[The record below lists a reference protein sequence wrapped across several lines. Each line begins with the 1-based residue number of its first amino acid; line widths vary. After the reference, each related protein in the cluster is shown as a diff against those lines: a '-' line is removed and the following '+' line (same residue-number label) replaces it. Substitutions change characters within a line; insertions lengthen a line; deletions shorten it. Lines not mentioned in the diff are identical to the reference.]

1 MHFQKKLREATKHGL
16 TFLFFWKINYA
27 SCGLQTMPVNYFILQ
42 IILYNMADRKV
53 APGILRATWFCSTCL
68 CGRVSITQKL
78 LRWVY
83 YFMKKNYGFFI
94 NSYYQSHM
102 DVYLCVWMVHRM
114 VVLCGRTSSSI
125 CWRNCYKKLF
135 PANVKDYLSRII
147 GRDTN

>member
-1 MHFQKKLREATKHGL
+1 MYFQKKLREATKHGL

-27 SCGLQTMPVNYFILQ
+27 SCGLLTMPVNYFILQ

-53 APGILRATWFCSTCL
+53 AAGILRATWFCSTCL

-83 YFMKKNYGFFI
+83 YFIKKIMVSLLIVTINHIWMYTYVSENFI
-94 NSYYQSHM
+94 IDLLAS
-102 DVYLCVWMVHRM
+102 DV
-114 VVLCGRTSSSI
+114 
-125 CWRNCYKKLF
+125 NCYKKLF
-135 PANVKDYLSRII
+135 HANVKDYLSRII